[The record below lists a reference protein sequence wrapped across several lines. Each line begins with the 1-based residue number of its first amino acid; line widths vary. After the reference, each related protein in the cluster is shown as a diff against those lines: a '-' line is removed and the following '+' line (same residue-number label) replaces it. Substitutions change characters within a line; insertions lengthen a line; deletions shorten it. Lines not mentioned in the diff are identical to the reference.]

1 MGWEWLPEEAH
12 TRPYNIKIG
21 DMENL
26 GSTGLFFSVPSRK
39 GMDRRRKDGK
49 RDRERE
55 REETS
60 TMDEDD
66 HKHIK
71 MVNVIMRLHVSG
83 SHASHNLAFAG
94 AWTILN

>member
-1 MGWEWLPEEAH
+1 MVRSGNKRRHMGWEWLPEEAH

-39 GMDRRRKDGK
+39 GMDRRRKAGK

-55 REETS
+55 KRQVQW
-60 TMDEDD
+60 M
-66 HKHIK
+66 K
-71 MVNVIMRLHVSG
+71 MIINISK
-83 SHASHNLAFAG
+83 
-94 AWTILN
+94 W